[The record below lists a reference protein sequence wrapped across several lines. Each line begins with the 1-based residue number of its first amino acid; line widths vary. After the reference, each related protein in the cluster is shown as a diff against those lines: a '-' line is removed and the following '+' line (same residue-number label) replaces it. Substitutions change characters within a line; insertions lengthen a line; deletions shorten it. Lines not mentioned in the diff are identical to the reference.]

1 MAADSFDY
9 ETALQACA
17 NGDQQALQRLY
28 LQDGKRLLG
37 VALRIVRD
45 RQLAEDVLHD
55 AFVNIWRKAH
65 TFDAASG
72 SARGWIY
79 SVVRYR
85 ALNVVRGRERET
97 QVDEQMLESM
107 DAAQRDHQA
116 DAFLNSHDL
125 GRLHDCLAELDT
137 PRRNSLLYAYVDG
150 CSHRE
155 IAERLKS
162 PIGTVKAWIRRGLL
176 ALRECMG

>member
-1 MAADSFDY
+1 MI
-9 ETALQACA
+9 
-17 NGDQQALQRLY
+17 Y

-37 VALRIVRD
+37 VALRIVRE

-65 TFDAASG
+65 TFDVNSG
-72 SARGWIY
+72 EGRGWVY
-79 SVVRYR
+79 SVVRYQ
-85 ALNVVRGRERET
+85 ALNVVRNRERET
-97 QVDEQMLESM
+97 QVDEEALESM
-107 DAAQRDHQA
+107 DAAQLDHLS
-116 DAFLNSHDL
+116 DAFELKHDL
-125 GRLHDCLAELDT
+125 GRLHDCLSALDL

-155 IAERLKS
+155 IAERLNS
-162 PIGTVKAWIRRGLL
+162 PVGTVKAWIRRGLT